1 MNNLIY
7 SAKTLL
13 KHIQMTT
20 LILDTSQNQ
29 TVIALSNQDLLLDS
43 WLLPHHTSLS
53 TSLPLSIQTFLKK
66 HDLSPKDLSAVALG
80 IGPGSYTGTRVAA
93 TAAKTLCF
101 SLEIP
106 LIPYCSL
113 LSYIPKDHN
122 GLLYLALE
130 AKGKLPFLIQVKA
143 KNAHLELSAIEQ
155 ENEAHRLNPDIPLFT
170 IDKQKFISTHP
181 EYANLNIQT
190 SPLNLNL
197 LSYYINNELLQGR
210 TTPPKDL
217 GKLQLLYL
225 QQMPVQE
232 AQITKEAL
240 P

>member
-1 MNNLIY
+1 
-7 SAKTLL
+7 
-13 KHIQMTT
+13 MTT

-29 TVIALSNQDLLLDS
+29 TVIALSNQDLLRDS
-43 WLLPHHTSLS
+43 WLLPHQTSLS

-66 HDLSPKDLSAVALG
+66 HDLSPNDLCAVALG

-113 LSYIPKDHN
+113 LSYVPKDHN
-122 GLLYLALE
+122 GPLYLTLE
-130 AKGKLPFLIQVKA
+130 AKGKPPFLIQVKA
-143 KNAHLELSAIEQ
+143 KNTHLELTAIAKECDT
-155 ENEAHRLNPDIPLFT
+155 HKLNPDIPLFT
-170 IDKQKFISTHP
+170 IDKQKFIRTHP
-181 EYANLNIQT
+181 EYADLNIQT
-190 SPLNLNL
+190 SPLNLSL

-210 TTPPKDL
+210 VTHPQDL

-225 QQMPVQE
+225 QHMPMQE